1 MVTEARYRP
10 YASPANVIDLLHR
23 FRTRNLPEVID
34 TDYIRAAGVS
44 EGAVAR
50 ALMALR
56 FLRLVADSDE
66 PTDEL
71 RSLARSTDE
80 EYRDLLAGVVR
91 GAYRDVFDV
100 VDPAQDTQDAVI
112 NAFRRFEPAS
122 QHYRMAVLFLGLCR
136 EAGIAVMDETRHRQ
150 SRSAGAARSATRAS
164 SRRASTTGAQASTP
178 RIQVPA
184 ETAVAQGSAVLWG
197 YFRRLPRPGSPFP
210 ESEQR
215 AWLDG
220 MKAAFALEYPQE
232 AERPKDEEPRMQSAE
247 VAWQEQEESGQ
258 AC

>member
-1 MVTEARYRP
+1 MATESRYRP
-10 YASPANVIDLLHR
+10 YAAAENVIDLLHR

-50 ALMALR
+50 TLMALR
-56 FLRLVADSDE
+56 FLRLVADSNE

-80 EYRDLLAGVVR
+80 EYRDLLAGIVR
-91 GAYRDVFDV
+91 SAYRDVFDG
-100 VDPAQDTQDAVI
+100 VDPAQATQDAVI

-136 EAGIAVMDETRHRQ
+136 EAGIAVMDEPRHRR
-150 SRSAGAARSATRAS
+150 SRSAGVARPAPRAAAGRTPTIGAQTRSART
-164 SRRASTTGAQASTP
+164 
-178 RIQVPA
+178 QVPS
-184 ETAVAQGSAVLWG
+184 ETAAAQGSAVLWG
-197 YFRRLPRPGSPFP
+197 YFRRLPKPGAPFP
-210 ESEQR
+210 ATEQE

-232 AERPKDEEPRMQSAE
+232 ADKPKDEEPCMQSE
-247 VAWQEQEESGQ
+247 DVV
-258 AC
+258 